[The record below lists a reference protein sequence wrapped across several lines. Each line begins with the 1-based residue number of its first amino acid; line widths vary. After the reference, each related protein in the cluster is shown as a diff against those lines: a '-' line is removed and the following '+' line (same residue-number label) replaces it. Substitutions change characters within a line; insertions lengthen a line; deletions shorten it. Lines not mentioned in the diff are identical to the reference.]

1 MFHKPVYVRINKAD
15 KTSTPGYMFNA
26 QPALQGITVIVSKDN
41 TTEIDIVKEA
51 LVEEKDWWFNCL
63 NGFLAVAN
71 TFFTKTY
78 ATDVLSKHIKH
89 TDINT
94 TDKLPIGAV
103 VVATPKYILLAE
115 ATFTMGWII
124 EKTNKIDV
132 PDLESPATAVDV
144 SSGLDEL
151 DADSLPSGEPAE
163 FAAAG
168 IAAGGAG
175 SKTEAEA
182 SNTVQQS
189 RHIDKRKI
197 HEAKLR
203 VKLAHYKAEK
213 AVSRYLEKYG
223 DDDISDSG
231 SESTEWETDA
241 SSD

>member
-1 MFHKPVYVRINKAD
+1 MFHKPTYVRINKAD
-15 KTSTPGYMFNA
+15 KTSVPGYMFNA
-26 QPALQGITVIVSKDN
+26 QPALQGITTIVSNEN
-41 TTEIDIVKEA
+41 TTELDIVKNT
-51 LVEEKDWWFNCL
+51 LTEEKDWWFNCL

-78 ATDVLSKHIKH
+78 TADVLSKHIKH

-94 TDKLPIGAV
+94 TDKLPIGTV
-103 VVATPKYILLAE
+103 ILVTPKYILLAE
-115 ATFTMGWII
+115 GTFTMGWSI

-132 PDLESPATAVDV
+132 PDLESPASAVDV

-163 FAAAG
+163 FAGGGA
-168 IAAGGAG
+168 IGGAG
-175 SKTEAEA
+175 VRTEAPA
-182 SNTVQQS
+182 SNTTQQS

-197 HEAKLR
+197 HEARLR

-223 DDDISDSG
+223 DDDISESD